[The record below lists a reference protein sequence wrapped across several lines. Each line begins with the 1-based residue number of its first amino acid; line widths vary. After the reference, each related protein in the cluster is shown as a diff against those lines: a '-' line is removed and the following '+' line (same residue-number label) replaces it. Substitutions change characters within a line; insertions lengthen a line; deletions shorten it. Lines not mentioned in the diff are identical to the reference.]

1 MSSSGEKGKKGLKKI
16 AGIPEAQMTLETQ
29 IKNRETG
36 SIINS
41 ITAQSNENS
50 CDTLSYL

>member
-1 MSSSGEKGKKGLKKI
+1 MLNPGEQKRVKKI
-16 AGIPEAQMTLETQ
+16 AGIQEAQMTLETE
-29 IKNRETG
+29 IKNKETG

-50 CDTLSYL
+50 CDTPSYL

>member
-1 MSSSGEKGKKGLKKI
+1 MSNPGEQKKGLKKI
-16 AGIPEAQMTLETQ
+16 ARIQEAQMTLETQ
-29 IKNRETG
+29 IKNKETG

-50 CDTLSYL
+50 CDTPSYL